1 MTFIV
6 ETFTNPNNLMNPD
19 SLTRI
24 LNINYNELLTE
35 LTDAFSGKFAGD
47 PDTLKNRIQ
56 LKRNVNTFILNLFD
70 AYANLSTDS
79 SQLTTNLT
87 NIKAQ
92 LDKLKINNVSLK
104 EELARMYEI
113 SEGSSVLIDDYK
125 QLYNI
130 SYTRNWGI
138 FLSIIFSCYLM
149 STMFKSKTIAL

>member
-6 ETFTNPNNLMNPD
+6 ETFTNPNKLMNPD
-19 SLTRI
+19 SLKRI

-35 LTDAFSGKFAGD
+35 LIDAFSGRFAGD
-47 PDTLKNRIQ
+47 SYALKERVK

-70 AYANLSTDS
+70 AYSNLVTDS
-79 SQLTTNLT
+79 SQLTNNLT
-87 NIKAQ
+87 NIKVQ
-92 LDKLKINNVSLK
+92 LDTLKINNVSLK

-149 STMFKSKTIAL
+149 STMFKSKSITL

>member
-6 ETFTNPNNLMNPD
+6 ETFTNPNKLMNPD
-19 SLTRI
+19 SLKRI

-35 LTDAFSGKFAGD
+35 LIDAFSGEYA
-47 PDTLKNRIQ
+47 LKERVQ

-70 AYANLSTDS
+70 AYSNLVTDS

-92 LDKLKINNVSLK
+92 LDTLKLNNVSLK
-104 EELARMYEI
+104 EDLARMYEI

-130 SYTRNWGI
+130 NYTRNWGI

-149 STMFKSKTIAL
+149 STMFKSKSITL